1 MKVTYKE
8 KEIEVEKPI
17 KIEEL
22 LKEEIKN
29 SKYQVV
35 GCIFNN
41 EYQNLEYEVKK
52 DGKVE
57 LIDTFS
63 KEGMKIYARTLV
75 YIMGK
80 AFEKQKKN

>member
-1 MKVTYKE
+1 MKITYKG
-8 KEIEVEKPI
+8 KEIEVKEPI

-22 LKEEIKN
+22 FKEEIKN
-29 SKYQVV
+29 SKYKVV

-41 EYQNLEYEVKK
+41 EYQNLEYEIKE

-63 KEGMKIYARTLV
+63 KD
-75 YIMGK
+75 GK
-80 AFEKQKKN
+80 SI